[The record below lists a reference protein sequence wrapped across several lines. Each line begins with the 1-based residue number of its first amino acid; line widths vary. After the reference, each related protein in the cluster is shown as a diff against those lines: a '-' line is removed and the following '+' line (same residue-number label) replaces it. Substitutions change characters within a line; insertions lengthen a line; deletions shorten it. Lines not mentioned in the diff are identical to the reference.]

1 MRRSRK
7 YPIRFGIENLSFVLN
22 GFIEVLLPLLY
33 ADKSCGSRRLEKLRQ
48 RVYSFGFVRAVCS
61 DLYLLSLTK
70 AEGDDPEKT
79 FRIDASLTGDYA
91 DGALKDIGVIAA
103 ATVLVSLAV
112 TEPLVS
118 IFARPGTPVYDLAV
132 AGNRICSLALLFVG
146 FNIFASGMFTALS
159 NGLISAVLAF
169 SRTFVFTVIAM
180 LALPAL
186 LGVTGIWLATPAA
199 ELAAIILSAV
209 MLLKYRRRYCY

>member
-7 YPIRFGIENLSFVLN
+7 YHIRFGIENLSFVLN
-22 GFIEVLLPLLY
+22 GFIEVLLHLLY

-91 DGALKDIGVIAA
+91 DGALKDIDMAYKQCGCMCG
-103 ATVLVSLAV
+103 
-112 TEPLVS
+112 E
-118 IFARPGTPVYDLAV
+118 IFLQ
-132 AGNRICSLALLFVG
+132 LQ
-146 FNIFASGMFTALS
+146 
-159 NGLISAVLAF
+159 
-169 SRTFVFTVIAM
+169 
-180 LALPAL
+180 
-186 LGVTGIWLATPAA
+186 
-199 ELAAIILSAV
+199 
-209 MLLKYRRRYCY
+209 